1 MVAFCQGRYE
11 TLPSR
16 AEVCKTQAELHD
28 VVATP
33 LPDFCTIQ
41 NSLISREVTLH
52 QTRRTEPSK
61 RRTSRSIDSKTSR
74 QIKKIIEATAGQ
86 AGAPIRV
93 LQRVQGLIGY
103 LPREALEI
111 VSREMGIPLSELY
124 GITSFYSFFS
134 MVPKG
139 KHVIQVCL
147 GTSCYVKGGQKII
160 DSLKKDFGLESGST
174 TPDGKLS
181 LQTVRCLGCCGLS
194 PVLAIN
200 EDVHRKVKP
209 SKLKEILSSYQ

>member
-1 MVAFCQGRYE
+1 MH
-11 TLPSR
+11 
-16 AEVCKTQAELHD
+16 QAGM
-28 VVATP
+28 
-33 LPDFCTIQ
+33 
-41 NSLISREVTLH
+41 
-52 QTRRTEPSK
+52 TEAAKRSVSK
-61 RRTSRSIDSKTSR
+61 SIDSKTSR
-74 QIKKIIEATAGQ
+74 QIKTIVKATDGQ

-93 LQRVQGLIGY
+93 LQKVQGLIGY
-103 LPREALEI
+103 LPREALEA
-111 VSREMGIPLSELY
+111 VSREMRIPLSELY

-139 KHVIQVCL
+139 KYVIQVCL
-147 GTSCYVKGGQKII
+147 GTSCYVKGSQKII
-160 DSLKKDFGLESGST
+160 DSLNKDFGLESGST
-174 TPDGKLS
+174 TSDGKFS